1 MQLTA
6 IQKAEVRNEDERE
19 AELVV
24 AKKERRLVPVRLDS
38 YKPLREVVF
47 DSLREAIING
57 TLRPGERLME
67 IQLAEELGVSR
78 TPVREAIRKLELEGF
93 VVMVPRK
100 GAYVAGISL
109 KDIAD
114 VFEVRAALEALAS
127 GLAAERIT
135 SEELEELER
144 ILVRK
149 AEIIAEGSV
158 TEFVQS
164 DTQFHDALYRSS
176 RNQRLIQILNNLQ
189 DEIQR
194 FRSVSLAY
202 SGRMQEALEEHR
214 KIVEAL
220 AERNIS
226 LAQSLAWEHIEN
238 AENTLLEAV
247 RRDRPE
253 GVDSD
258 DQQG

>member
-1 MQLTA
+1 MVKQ
-6 IQKAEVRNEDERE
+6 
-19 AELVV
+19 
-24 AKKERRLVPVRLDS
+24 ERRLVTVRLDL

-57 TLRPGERLME
+57 TLRPGERMME
-67 IQLAEELGVSR
+67 IQLAEEPGVSR

-114 VFEVRAALEALAS
+114 VFEVRASLEALAC

-135 SEELEELER
+135 GEELENLELF
-144 ILVRK
+144 LAQF
-149 AEIIAEGSV
+149 AEIIDEGNPPKFV
-158 TEFVQS
+158 EF
-164 DTQFHDALYRSS
+164 DTNFHDYLYQSS
-176 RNQRLIQILNNLQ
+176 RNQRLVQMLNNLR

-194 FRSVSLAY
+194 FRSVSLAFP
-202 SGRMQEALEEHR
+202 GRPKEALDEHR
-214 KIVEAL
+214 KIVEAV
-220 AERNIS
+220 ADRNIS
-226 LAQSLAWEHIEN
+226 KAQHTAWEHIEK
-238 AENTLLEAV
+238 AENSLMETI
-247 RRDRPE
+247 RRNQPE

>member
-1 MQLTA
+1 M
-6 IQKAEVRNEDERE
+6 
-19 AELVV
+19 
-24 AKKERRLVPVRLDS
+24 AKQENRLVPVKLDS

-114 VFEVRAALEALAS
+114 VFEVRACLESLAS

-135 SEELEELER
+135 NEEMEDLER

-149 AEIIAEGSV
+149 AEIIAQGDLPA
-158 TEFVQS
+158 FVES
-164 DTQFHDALYRSS
+164 DTQFHDSLYQCS
-176 RNQRLIQILNNLQ
+176 RNQRLIQMLNNLQ

-194 FRSVSLAY
+194 FRSVSLAFP
-202 SGRMQEALEEHR
+202 GRPQEALEEHR

-226 LAQSLAWEHIEN
+226 EAQAAAWDHIER
-238 AENTLLEAV
+238 AENSLMEII
-247 RRDRPE
+247 RRNQPE

-258 DQQG
+258 D